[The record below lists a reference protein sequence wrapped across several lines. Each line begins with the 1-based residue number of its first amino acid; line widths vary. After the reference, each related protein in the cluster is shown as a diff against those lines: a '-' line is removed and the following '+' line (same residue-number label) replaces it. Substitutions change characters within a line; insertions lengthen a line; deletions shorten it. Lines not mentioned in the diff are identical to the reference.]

1 MDLKAIGTRIKKAR
15 ESNHLT
21 QEQLA
26 EKVNLSS
33 THISVVERGI
43 KAPKLETFVDI
54 ANALGVTSDF
64 LLMDVLDDSQQI
76 TAISIEISEYLKDLP
91 LKEQKRI
98 LKIIQILSDNE

>member
-54 ANALGVTSDF
+54 ANALGVTSDY
-64 LLMDVLDDSQQI
+64 LLMDVLNDSQQI
-76 TAISIEISEYLKDLP
+76 TAISIEISENLKDLP

>member
-64 LLMDVLDDSQQI
+64 LLMDVLNDSQQI
-76 TAISIEISEYLKDLP
+76 TAISIEISENLKDLP

>member
-76 TAISIEISEYLKDLP
+76 TAISIEISENLKDLP